1 MSQYVNFYIKHKED
15 YILIDRFSRSS
26 KVYQLI
32 HDRLPYDNGRM
43 LRPEDYS
50 DIIRNIKD
58 ETTHAQERIAALK
71 KQNEFIAQMNNSIN
85 EKLEA
90 INMNDEFIDE
100 YKQDLEDLHYADG
113 VYTTYWGID
122 DQIPIYAGVEWNPN
136 YNEEE

>member
-32 HDRLPYDNGRM
+32 HDRLPYDNGRV
-43 LRPEDYS
+43 LSAEDYS
-50 DIIRNIKD
+50 AVMRDIKD
-58 ETTHAQERIAALK
+58 EIAHAKKRIADLE
-71 KQNEFIAQMNNSIN
+71 KQNESITQMNNSIN

-90 INMNDEFIDE
+90 INMNNEFINE
-100 YKQDLEDLHYADG
+100 YKDDLEDLHYADG

-122 DQIPIYAGVEWNPN
+122 DQIPIYAGIEWNPN